1 MTTAERVDAPPTQEV
16 EARVRELLERPYR
29 MVIKGDA
36 EEGYLAE
43 APELP
48 GCFTVGDT
56 PAEALE
62 MLRGAMYGWLL
73 VRVEQELAIP
83 AAEPEQDYSGKFI
96 VRLPK
101 MLHRE
106 LAKQAEREGVS
117 LNALVTAY
125 LAREAG
131 LEAAREQA

>member
-1 MTTAERVDAPPTQEV
+1 MTIAERVDAPPTQEV
-16 EARVRELLERPYR
+16 ETRVRELLERPYR

-56 PAEALE
+56 PEEALE
-62 MLRGAMYGWLL
+62 MLRDAMYGWLL
-73 VRVEQELAIP
+73 VRVEQGLAIP
-83 AAEPEQDYSGKFI
+83 DAEPEQDYSGKFI

-101 MLHRE
+101 TLHRE

-117 LNALVTAY
+117 LNALVSAY

-131 LEAAREQA
+131 LEAAQAAT

>member
-1 MTTAERVDAPPTQEV
+1 MVTAERVDAPPLPGV

-29 MVIKGDA
+29 MLIKGDA

-56 PAEALE
+56 PEEALE
-62 MLRGAMYGWLL
+62 MLRDSMYVWLL
-73 VRVEQELAIP
+73 VRVEQGLAIP
-83 AAEPEQDYSGKFI
+83 EAEPEQDYSGKFI

-101 MLHRE
+101 TLHRE

-117 LNALVTAY
+117 LNALVSAY

-131 LEAAREQA
+131 LEAAQATA

>member
-1 MTTAERVDAPPTQEV
+1 MAIAARVDAPPRPEV
-16 EARVRELLERPYR
+16 DARVRELLERPYR
-29 MVIKGDA
+29 MVIRGDT

-48 GCFTVGDT
+48 GCFTAGDT
-56 PAEALE
+56 PEEALE
-62 MLRGAMYGWLL
+62 LLRGAMYAWLL
-73 VRVEQELAIP
+73 VRVEQGFAIP
-83 AAEPEQDYSGKFI
+83 DAEPEQDYSGKFI

-101 MLHRE
+101 TLHRE

-117 LNALVTAY
+117 LNALVSTY

-131 LEAAREQA
+131 LEAAQAIA